1 LRLHLHGNRE
11 ALIVEGFLS
20 GFSLAP
26 KPLKGVEL
34 RVIEGSVVSLLPI
47 KDVLL
52 AITTAEGLS
61 RWLGQSTE
69 FLCHVGIKFA
79 VTVGEEGSKAVFTTV
94 DLPRRLAFMV
104 EALGEFE
111 FQMAQVADGV
121 QVNLKVRRALEPGA
135 EVEWSIAIQE
145 RLSAFEGVMQNG

>member
-1 LRLHLHGNRE
+1 M
-11 ALIVEGFLS
+11 EGFLA

-34 RVIEGSVVSLLPI
+34 KVTESSIQTELPI

-52 AITTAEGLS
+52 AMTTASGLS
-61 RWLGQSTE
+61 SWLGHSTD
-69 FLCHVGIKFA
+69 FLCHVGIKFS
-79 VTVGEEGSKAVFTTV
+79 VNVDGEESKAVFTTV

-111 FQMAQVADGV
+111 FQLLQMADGV
-121 QVNLKVRRALEPGA
+121 KINLKVRRAVNPGA
-135 EVEWSIAIQE
+135 ESSWAESINQ
-145 RLSAFEGVMQNG
+145 RLAAFEGVMKVG